1 MSPLLARSLVVVF
14 SLAACSSKPAATP
27 PAPDAA
33 ARVATPATQPA
44 PTPVEAKPRVREPAV
59 FVDGAPRGVIAFGE
73 LPPTLK
79 TVWLEGDDGRKLRR
93 FELYAYLEALGI
105 PMARVKEV
113 HLHGGRRVGILKMKD
128 LRRWRK
134 DILFSFTQSSTGKPR
149 VHWGDNKP
157 IPGRTTIDLLR
168 IVAVYIDK
176 PPPVRNEKL
185 LRLEIDGEPIVDGV
199 PYQSGEVRGG
209 MRIYLDGI
217 IQGVIK
223 RKTLGEQFLIPGS
236 DVAGDPRWT
245 LVPFL
250 ESLGVRWSEVRTVDL
265 IYDDAVVGRI
275 EPKDLAK
282 TTFSAIPDK
291 GGQVILHPQEITV
304 AAILLYARAAPPDP
318 R

>member
-1 MSPLLARSLVVVF
+1 
-14 SLAACSSKPAATP
+14 
-27 PAPDAA
+27 
-33 ARVATPATQPA
+33 
-44 PTPVEAKPRVREPAV
+44 
-59 FVDGAPRGVIAFGE
+59 
-73 LPPTLK
+73 
-79 TVWLEGDDGRKLRR
+79 
-93 FELYAYLEALGI
+93 
-105 PMARVKEV
+105 
-113 HLHGGRRVGILKMKD
+113 
-128 LRRWRK
+128 
-134 DILFSFTQSSTGKPR
+134 
-149 VHWGDNKP
+149 
-157 IPGRTTIDLLR
+157 
-168 IVAVYIDK
+168 
-176 PPPVRNEKL
+176 
-185 LRLEIDGEPIVDGV
+185 V